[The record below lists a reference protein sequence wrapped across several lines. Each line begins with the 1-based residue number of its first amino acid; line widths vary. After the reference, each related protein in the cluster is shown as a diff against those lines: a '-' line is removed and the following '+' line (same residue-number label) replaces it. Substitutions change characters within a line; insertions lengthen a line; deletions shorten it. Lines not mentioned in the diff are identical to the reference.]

1 MYTENKKLHIKF
13 LKVRKKK
20 RVLSLKPGQEKKL
33 QETGLHNNSAGNNSL

>member
-13 LKVRKKK
+13 LKVRKK